1 MALDARVQPY
11 CATVNARGTCRH
23 AASAKQFNLLKARLR
38 RTFAPLHNPWPPV
51 TLPPQSPSP
60 APAAPPSIAAI
71 FLVFARIGL
80 LSFGGGLSG
89 WVFREVVVLRD
100 WVNEDEFLSGLA
112 LGQILPGTNI
122 ANLSVYIG
130 QKLRG
135 VAGAAA
141 ALGGLLSGPFVA
153 VILVASLYNRFKS
166 VPYSDAA
173 MDGVAAAAIGL
184 LLIIVV
190 RGARRAGRK
199 PAGAIALVATFVGV
213 AVLHLSLL
221 LVVAVIGPL
230 SVLAAW
236 LGARADA

>member
-1 MALDARVQPY
+1 MPP
-11 CATVNARGTCRH
+11 CASGEAIE
-23 AASAKQFNLLKARLR
+23 LPKARLR
-38 RTFAPLHNPWPPV
+38 RTVPPLLNPWLTV
-51 TLPPQSPSP
+51 ILPPPSSPGAPP
-60 APAAPPSIAAI
+60 ARPSIAAI
-71 FLVFARIGL
+71 FAVFARIGL

-89 WVFREVVVLRD
+89 WVFREVVVLRN
-100 WVNEDEFLSGLA
+100 WVSEDEFLSGLA

-135 VAGAAA
+135 VAGSVA

-153 VILVASLYNRFKS
+153 VILVASLYDRFKTL
-166 VPYSDAA
+166 PYVDAA

-190 RGARRAGRK
+190 RGARHAGRK

-221 LVVAVIGPL
+221 LVVAVVGPL

-236 LGARADA
+236 LGVRSRA

>member
-1 MALDARVQPY
+1 M
-11 CATVNARGTCRH
+11 
-23 AASAKQFNLLKARLR
+23 
-38 RTFAPLHNPWPPV
+38 
-51 TLPPQSPSP
+51 TLPPQTPP
-60 APAAPPSIAAI
+60 AAPAAPPSIAAI

-89 WVFREVVVLRD
+89 WVFREVVVLRN
-100 WVNEDEFLSGLA
+100 WVSEDEFLSGLA

-135 VAGAAA
+135 VAGSVA

-153 VILVASLYNRFKS
+153 VILVASVYDRFNS
-166 VPYSDAA
+166 FHYTDAA

-190 RGARRAGRK
+190 RGARHAGRK

-221 LVVAVIGPL
+221 LVVAVVGPL

-236 LGARADA
+236 IEVRSRA

>member
-1 MALDARVQPY
+1 M
-11 CATVNARGTCRH
+11 
-23 AASAKQFNLLKARLR
+23 RLR
-38 RTFAPLHNPWPPV
+38 RGNSIAKGATPSHIRAASQPWSTV
-51 TLPPQSPSP
+51 TLPPQNSLA
-60 APAAPPSIAAI
+60 APAAPPSIVAI
-71 FLVFARIGL
+71 FLVFGRIGL

-89 WVFREVVVLRD
+89 WVFREVVVLRN
-100 WVNEDEFLSGLA
+100 WVDEDEFLSGLA

-122 ANLSVYIG
+122 ANLSIYIG

-135 VAGAAA
+135 VAGAVA

-153 VILVASLYNRFKS
+153 VILVASLYSRFKS

-190 RGARRAGRK
+190 RGARHAGRT

-213 AVLHLSLL
+213 TVLHLSLL
-221 LVVAVIGPL
+221 LVVAVVAPL